1 MDDLW
6 DPPNY
11 QATKDINC
19 RNDGCQCGLCL
30 AYDEIEEKALN
41 EKSCIQVLRILIS
54 KADTDIIELEE
65 ELMDLLSQLA
75 CTDEEFSNM
84 LSMSLRVKI
93 DILDLSIRKLKDDT
107 GDFLST
113 SREPAESLN
122 AILKSLFCRYLQKKD
137 EQLAGNTSIV
147 ASSDYQV
154 HVGSPFGEKKQMG
167 SSSIVNQSKKVI
179 ITALEK
185 HTILQTRVKTEEDN
199 ANYPESTNDFGA
211 PSLNNVHCMNPVSKY
226 SDLGLCRGSMEKM
239 NREVNKFQKES
250 PTMTKDVLQNMTLRC
265 NTVCQKPSLE
275 TQGKWKHQLKT
286 IKCQLYK
293 HKSARNCILHDD
305 VPSTAKQE
313 TDDESIGS
321 RSICLEE
328 SSEAPNAKPQIIRE
342 FIFSFDNRDKANS
355 ISLEARTRPDI
366 SLVDGERNAPDT
378 LAELSER
385 NAHTLFEL
393 SDHRLNTQDDSGPK
407 QKQRFQTKLVSK
419 YNVDDGN
426 TKMVVKQERNDEEGD
441 ENSNLCLSLSSTKTY
456 KRRHRLTSLM
466 QTSSSAPGL
475 LEGTKELCS
484 LGIDVTSPHGRS
496 ETLGSLD
503 MDYYTLDELKAIAK
517 QRKLKGYSKLR
528 KSELA
533 QVLGIKVIEGKR
545 KQKRKETLPVSPTQG
560 EA

>member
-11 QATKDINC
+11 QATEEINC

-41 EKSCIQVLRILIS
+41 EKSCIQVLRISIS
-54 KADTDIIELEE
+54 KADADIIELEE
-65 ELMDLLSQLA
+65 ELMDLLSQLT

-84 LSMSLRVKI
+84 LSMCLRVKI
-93 DILDLSIRKLKDDT
+93 DILDISIRKLKDYT
-107 GDFLST
+107 GDILST
-113 SREPAESLN
+113 SREPADTLN
-122 AILKSLFCRYLQKKD
+122 AILKSLFCCYLQKKD

-147 ASSDYQV
+147 ASSNYQV
-154 HVGSPFGEKKQMG
+154 HAGSPLGEKKQMG
-167 SSSIVNQSKKVI
+167 SSSNINQSKRVI

-185 HTILQTRVKTEEDN
+185 HTISLTRVKTEEEN
-199 ANYPESTNDFGA
+199 PNYPETPNDFGA
-211 PSLNNVHCMNPVSKY
+211 PSLNNVHCMSPVSKY
-226 SDLGLCRGSMEKM
+226 SALGLCRGSMEKM

-265 NTVCQKPSLE
+265 KTVCQKPSLE

-286 IKCQLYK
+286 IKCQ
-293 HKSARNCILHDD
+293 
-305 VPSTAKQE
+305 

-342 FIFSFDNRDKANS
+342 FVLSLDKSNS
-355 ISLEARTRPDI
+355 ISLEARTRPDT
-366 SLVDGERNAPDT
+366 SLVDSERNAPDT
-378 LAELSER
+378 LL
-385 NAHTLFEL
+385 EL
-393 SDHRLNTQDDSGPK
+393 SDHRLNTQDDSAPK
-407 QKQRFQTKLVSK
+407 QKQRFQTKLVRK
-419 YNVDDGN
+419 YSVDDGN

-441 ENSNLCLSLSSTKTY
+441 ENSNLCLSLSSTNKTY
-456 KRRHRLTSLM
+456 KRRHKLTSLL

-475 LEGTKELCS
+475 LERTQELCS

-503 MDYYTLDELKAIAK
+503 IDYYTLDDLKAIAK

-560 EA
+560 EP